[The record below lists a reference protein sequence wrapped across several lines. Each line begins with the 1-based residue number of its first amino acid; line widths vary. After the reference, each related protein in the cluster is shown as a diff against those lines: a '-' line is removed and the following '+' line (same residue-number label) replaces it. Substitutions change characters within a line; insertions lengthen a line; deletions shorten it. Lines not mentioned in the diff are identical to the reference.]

1 MRDVAA
7 ESADFLYKTRRDE
20 LEAVG
25 GHQKDGLDLRVQ
37 PGVHAGH
44 LELVFEIGNRA
55 QPTDDHL
62 GPDRL
67 GKTHQQCVK
76 SEYLDPFGVAVFEM
90 RDFAANDFDPLV
102 GGE

>member
-1 MRDVAA
+1 MLIRGGHAAPWFGSARSKAIQKPHRHARADEMRDIAA
-7 ESADFLYKTRRDE
+7 EGTDFLDETRRDE

-25 GHQKDGLDLRVQ
+25 GHQKDGLDLGVQ

-55 QPTDDHL
+55 QPADDDL

-67 GKTHQQCVK
+67 GKAHQ
-76 SEYLDPFGVAVFEM
+76 
-90 RDFAANDFDPLV
+90 
-102 GGE
+102 